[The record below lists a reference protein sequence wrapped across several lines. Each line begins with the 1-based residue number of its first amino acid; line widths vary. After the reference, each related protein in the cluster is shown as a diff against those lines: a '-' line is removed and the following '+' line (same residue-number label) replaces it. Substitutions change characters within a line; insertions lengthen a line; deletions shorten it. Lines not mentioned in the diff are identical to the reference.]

1 MSKGYAYVPPVLLD
15 SLLAGHFRARL
26 SEALAVSC
34 KLICDI
40 MDDVICDVITGDV
53 TSDGWC

>member
-1 MSKGYAYVPPVLLD
+1 VLLD

-34 KLICDI
+34 DF
-40 MDDVICDVITGDV
+40 DDVIIMSPQVMSHQMGGVDEDDRLRPFLKGIR
-53 TSDGWC
+53 